1 MLRSFLLFTSGALFA
16 LTSPLLALDTTGAG
30 WGADSVRVLPF
41 ATVFAS
47 HDTLSNGDRIVFDGA
62 LVWLEQDDGTFIAT
76 LASTPVPSFAS
87 FIEVDPSETFAVMG
101 ESSNGVIYRL
111 ALTGGLAPLVPLAT
125 LAYNY
130 DLAYEAGGATA
141 LVSAATCGF
150 GCGNEVHRLN
160 VTTGAT
166 ALIVSVAG
174 PSGPVAVSSV
184 GDLYYAT
191 QSNAFPTPPGAVD
204 LIRWSAAQITS
215 GPFPLTQAQSTLFTG
230 GLDGG
235 SSMAFDPQFGH
246 LFFGESVYGS
256 TSSVL
261 EIDRVGVIVGECA
274 TSVDFQGKIEVFNAP
289 GTGSLGAFQPAGA
302 RLQYRTT
309 DFNQGTSQIVRI
321 SPRRPELVAVQNPG
335 GTMTV
340 SLTGGRPLTSAF
352 VISGPTALFNPT
364 ESAFDLTT
372 YQFWTGL
379 SFANIR
385 RAGIQF
391 TLDANGDGSFTF
403 ANPTGI
409 QGTRK
414 IQVLVRDG
422 NAVFRG
428 SSTTITN

>member
-1 MLRSFLLFTSGALFA
+1 MLRRLSLFTSSALVA
-16 LTSPLLALDTTGAG
+16 LSSPLFALDTTGAG
-30 WGADSVRVLPF
+30 WAPDSVRVLPF
-41 ATVFAS
+41 ASAFAS
-47 HDTLSNGDRIVFDGA
+47 HDTLSNGDRIVFDGT
-62 LVWLEQDDGTFIAT
+62 LIWLEQDDGTFIAT
-76 LASTPVPSFAS
+76 LAATPVPSFAS

-130 DLAYEAGGATA
+130 DLAYEVGGATA
-141 LVSAATCGF
+141 IVSAATCGF
-150 GCGNEVHRLN
+150 GCGNEIHRLD
-160 VTTGAT
+160 VATGAT
-166 ALIVSVAG
+166 TLLAAVAG

-191 QSNAFPTPPGAVD
+191 QSNAFPTPPAAVD
-204 LIRWSAAQITS
+204 VIRWSATQIAT

-230 GLDGG
+230 GLGGG

-246 LFFGESVYGS
+246 LFFGESVYGG

-261 EIDRVGVIVGECA
+261 EIDRFGAIVGECA
-274 TSVDFQGKIEVFNAP
+274 TSVDFQGKVEVFDAP
-289 GTGSLGAFQPAGA
+289 GAGSLGAFQPAGA

-321 SPRRPELVAVQNPG
+321 TPRRPELVAVQNPG

-340 SLTGGRPLTSAF
+340 TLTGGRPLTGAF
-352 VISGPTALFNPT
+352 VISGPTALFNVT
-364 ESAFDLTT
+364 ESAYDLTT
-372 YQFWTGL
+372 YQFFTGL

-385 RAGIQF
+385 RAGVQF
-391 TLDANGDGSFTF
+391 VLDANGDGSFTF
-403 ANPTGI
+403 ANPAVI

-414 IQVLVRDG
+414 LQVLVRDT